1 MIIDFILQSFTTP
14 TILFFIS
21 GFLIGIYGIVLNVP
35 PSISQFLSLYLI
47 AAIGFKGGYDFRSI
61 AEWHSLVTLFAMSIV
76 ISLGIPFIA
85 YRILRLVTTLD
96 KPTVAALS
104 AHYGSVS
111 IITFLT
117 AESFLKSQ
125 CITYAGYLGAVL
137 ALMEGPA
144 IFSGIYLA
152 QQNSSV
158 HNKPIFGDIL
168 RASGCLVL
176 LLSTFLIGLISSE
189 ADCLKLQG
197 FFGAPFYGF
206 LCFFLLDMGL
216 LVARQIHVIKNFT
229 FGLIL
234 FGIYM
239 PLIGAFLGLLV
250 AVSLGLDVGSAT
262 LFMVLCASASYVA
275 VPAAMKIAIPEAKVG
290 IYVPMA
296 LAITFPFNVIVGI
309 SLYYTIARQV
319 LG

>member
-14 TILFFIS
+14 AILFFIS
-21 GFLIGIYGIVLNVP
+21 GFLIGICGIVLEVP
-35 PSISQFLSLYLI
+35 QSISQFLSLYLI
-47 AAIGFKGGYDFRSI
+47 AAIGFKGGHDFSSI
-61 AEWHSLVTLFAMSIV
+61 SEWHSLLMLFAMSII
-76 ISLGIPFIA
+76 ISLAIPFIA

-96 KPTVAALS
+96 KPTAAALS

-117 AESFLKSQ
+117 AESFLQSQ
-125 CITYAGYLGAVL
+125 CITYAGYLGAVI

-152 QQNSSV
+152 KRNRDIS
-158 HNKPIFGDIL
+158 KPIFGDIF

-176 LLSTFLIGLISSE
+176 LLSTFFIGLVSSK
-189 ADCLKLQG
+189 ADCLKMEG
-197 FFGAPFYGF
+197 FFGTPFYGF
-206 LCFFLLDMGL
+206 LCFFLLDVGL
-216 LVARQIHVIKNFT
+216 LVGRQINVIKKFT
-229 FGLIL
+229 FGLIM

-250 AVSLGLDVGSAT
+250 AAWLGLDVGSAT

-275 VPAAMKIAIPEAKVG
+275 VPAAMKIAIPEAKVPV
-290 IYVPMA
+290 YLPMA
-296 LAITFPFNVIVGI
+296 LAITFPFNVIIGI
-309 SLYYTIARQV
+309 SLYYSIALQI